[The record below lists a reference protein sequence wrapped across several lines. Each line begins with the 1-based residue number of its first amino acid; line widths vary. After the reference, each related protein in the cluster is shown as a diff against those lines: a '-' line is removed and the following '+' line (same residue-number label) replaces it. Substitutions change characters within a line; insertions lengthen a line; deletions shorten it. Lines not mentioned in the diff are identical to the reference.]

1 MSKHIIDS
9 ARLRS
14 DSTKSEQY
22 ARIYSA
28 ERLSPQSK
36 LLQRRPQDTNLQ
48 VRAKRFLEIER
59 RNGQQIGF
67 GDKVGRIETLTL
79 GPESQR

>member
-14 DSTKSEQY
+14 ESTKSEQY
-22 ARIYSA
+22 ARIYST

-48 VRAKRFLEIER
+48 VRAKHFLEIER
-59 RNGQQIGF
+59 RNGQ
-67 GDKVGRIETLTL
+67 
-79 GPESQR
+79 